1 MSDDGSC
8 REALRKFLVWL
19 FLEQGKTAS
28 PNTCAY
34 CKARSRLRQK
44 DIEDVHGQIL
54 GKTQEE
60 NKEKF
65 LWYGRDVKVIDGSS
79 VSMPDTPENQKAYPQ
94 PGSQKPGCGFPV
106 MRIVAIFSLA
116 TGTLLALAKDALSVH
131 ERDLFRRL
139 WHMFDPGDVALAD
152 RGFCSFADI
161 YHLSL
166 RGVDCVMRK
175 HQARKVGQTL
185 LKRLS
190 KNDRLVEWHKTRSC
204 PTWLTKEQWRA
215 MPERITLREIKVVV
229 KTPGFRTKRI
239 FIVTTLLDP
248 KEYPAHEFA
257 QLYLMRWRAELYLR
271 DIKIIMGMDI
281 LRCKSPEMVEKELW
295 MHIIAYN
302 LIRAVMAEAA
312 VAYNVSICRLS
323 FKGTAVTIRQWSQ
336 ILARR
341 NLTEHQRNGL
351 YELLLYYIA
360 KDKNPYRPN
369 RVEPRAKKRRPKAYQ
384 LLTKPRKIFKE
395 IPHRGKIKEGLS

>member
-8 REALRKFLVWL
+8 REALRKFLAWL
-19 FLEQGKTAS
+19 FLEKGKTAS
-28 PNTCAY
+28 PNTAAY

-54 GKTQEE
+54 RKTQEE

-65 LWYGRDVKVIDGSS
+65 LWHGRDVKVIDGSS

-139 WHMFDPGDVALAD
+139 WHMFEPGDVALAD
-152 RGFCSFADI
+152 RGFCSFAEI
-161 YHLSL
+161 YNLSL
-166 RGVDCVMRK
+166 RGVDCVIINQ
-175 HQARKVGQTL
+175 QARMVGQTL
-185 LKRLS
+185 INRFYKHDCLI
-190 KNDRLVEWHKTRSC
+190 EWHKTTSC
-204 PTWLTKEQWRA
+204 PAWLTKEQWRA

-229 KTPGFRTKRI
+229 QAPGFRTNKI
-239 FIVTTLLDP
+239 IIVTTLLDP
-248 KEYPAHEFA
+248 KAYPAQAFA

-271 DIKIIMGMDI
+271 DIKTTMGMDI
-281 LRCKSPEMVEKELW
+281 LKCKSPEMVKKELW

-302 LIRAVMAEAA
+302 LIRAVMTEAA
-312 VAYNVSICRLS
+312 VAYNVSICSIS
-323 FKGTAVTIRQWSQ
+323 FKGTAGTIRQWSRV
-336 ILARR
+336 LAKRD
-341 NLTEHQRNGL
+341 LTEHQRNDL
-351 YELLLYYIA
+351 YGILLYYIA

-395 IPHRGKIKEGLS
+395 ISHRGKIKESLS